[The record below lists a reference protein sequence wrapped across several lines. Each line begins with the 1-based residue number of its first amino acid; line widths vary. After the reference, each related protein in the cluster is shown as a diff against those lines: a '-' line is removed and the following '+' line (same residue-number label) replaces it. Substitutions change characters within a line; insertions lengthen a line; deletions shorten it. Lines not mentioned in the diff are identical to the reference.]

1 MNQADYQRTSFKE
14 YLKYKRFTSK
24 SIESRLTV
32 FNQYLKWI
40 EKENLD
46 IEQISYN
53 DLLLF
58 MKHCQH
64 KGISQRTIKHYM
76 IIVRHFYD
84 HLIRE
89 QINTINPATDITVKG
104 ARRKVLYHTLET
116 HELHQLYN
124 KYPSSTRSET
134 HRDRRNKVILG
145 LLVYQGLQTAELA
158 KLEVQHIKLR
168 EGKID
173 VPGGINWNTR
183 MMNLEAHQVMDL
195 YDYVLKTRNEIM
207 EMRPKR
213 KSQEKQQT
221 DRLFINEGGSHDHFS
236 NMITQ
241 LMIKVRK
248 INPLVKNAKQIRA
261 SVIVKWLK
269 LYNLREVQYL
279 AGHRYISS
287 TEGYLQNDMEEL
299 KEEVQQFHPLG

>member
-1 MNQADYQRTSFKE
+1 
-14 YLKYKRFTSK
+14 
-24 SIESRLTV
+24 
-32 FNQYLKWI
+32 
-40 EKENLD
+40 
-46 IEQISYN
+46 
-53 DLLLF
+53 
-58 MKHCQH
+58 
-64 KGISQRTIKHYM
+64 
-76 IIVRHFYD
+76 
-84 HLIRE
+84 
-89 QINTINPATDITVKG
+89 
-104 ARRKVLYHTLET
+104 
-116 HELHQLYN
+116 
-124 KYPSSTRSET
+124 
-134 HRDRRNKVILG
+134 
-145 LLVYQGLQTAELA
+145 LVYQGLQTAELA

-183 MMNLEAHQVMDL
+183 MMNLESHQVMEM

-207 EMRPKR
+207 EMQPKR
-213 KSQEKQQT
+213 KSQKKQQT
-221 DRLFINEGGSHDHFS
+221 DRLFINEGGSHEHFS

-287 TEGYLQNDMEEL
+287 TEGYLQNDLEGL
-299 KEEVQQFHPLG
+299 KEEVQQYHPLG